1 MHCPQCGS
9 DNPPEY
15 RFCGMCGTP
24 LAQKET
30 PVLESVSVRHEP
42 GARAEKVESVPV
54 REQRESAPARSEREP
69 APVSSLSGPSFLG
82 LGTEPAHSNG
92 RTDSDV
98 SYLFDDEEM
107 RPRRTYWRFLLL
119 LIILGGVGWLF
130 YLQYRKEGKTW
141 VAPWSHQQAQ
151 TPVQASQE
159 QQTPPAQPNASASE
173 NQPATNQATATAP
186 ATPAGANS
194 QPAAGHSQAQD
205 QTNPSGDNTAQN
217 ADSTAANQSGKP
229 AQNAT
234 DQAETASAEP
244 STANKGPAESADTGE
259 ATQPA
264 KRVRATSPKA
274 TRPVA
279 PAISP
284 DDALVA
290 NAEKYLYG
298 RGVPQNCDR
307 ALSSLRSAANRS
319 NTRARTL
326 LGTMYATGH
335 CVPKDLP
342 NAYRWFALASRTS
355 PDNMWVQ
362 RNLEMIWREMTPQER
377 QLATRSE

>member
-24 LAQKET
+24 LAKKET

-42 GARAEKVESVPV
+42 AGRAEKVESVPV
-54 REQRESAPARSEREP
+54 GQERESTSARSERES

-82 LGTEPAHSNG
+82 LGTEPVRSNG
-92 RTDSDV
+92 RADSDV
-98 SYLFDDEEM
+98 SYLFDDEDM

-119 LIILGGVGWLF
+119 LIILGGVGSLF

-141 VAPWSHQQAQ
+141 VAPWSHEKAQ
-151 TPVQASQE
+151 TPVQASQT
-159 QQTPPAQPNASASE
+159 QNPPAQPNANASDRQST
-173 NQPATNQATATAP
+173 NNQAGGNPSAP
-186 ATPAGANS
+186 ASSNS
-194 QPAAGHSQAQD
+194 QSAGNTSQPQD
-205 QTNPSGDNTAQN
+205 QTNTTSKNSEPAQDNTAQ
-217 ADSTAANQSGKP
+217 STDANSANQQGKSTDGAAQKETAKADVP
-229 AQNAT
+229 AS
-234 DQAETASAEP
+234 DSAET
-244 STANKGPAESADTGE
+244 TDTE
-259 ATQPA
+259 QPA
-264 KRVRATSPKA
+264 KRVRATKPKMA
-274 TRPVA
+274 RPAA
-279 PAISP
+279 PSVSP

-307 ALSSLRSAANRS
+307 ALSSLRPAADRS

-377 QLATRSE
+377 QLATRSQ